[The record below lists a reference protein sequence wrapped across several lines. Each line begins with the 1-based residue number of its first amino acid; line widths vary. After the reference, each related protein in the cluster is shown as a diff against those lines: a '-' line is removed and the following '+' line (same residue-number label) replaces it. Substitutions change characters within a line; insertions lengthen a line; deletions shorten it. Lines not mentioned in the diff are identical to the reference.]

1 MGFGGSLRRTLA
13 AVAVVLLVAGC
24 GDATEPSPPAGV
36 DELVIPTPSPDP
48 DDFVATIDNPWL
60 PFRVGATWT
69 YELTESGATGQT
81 VVTVA
86 EGPTIAGVATTE
98 VTTTGGGTTGEPMVD
113 FYAQDRAGNV
123 WWFGREGAWRAGEDG
138 AEAGIAML
146 ARPRIGDGYHEA
158 LAEGV
163 VDTSAEIVDV
173 GAEIDAGDS
182 TYDDVVV
189 IESRS
194 APDVTPLR
202 SSYARGVGLVA
213 QGSPEEPDQSLELVT
228 YDEPG
233 LP

>member
-1 MGFGGSLRRTLA
+1 MGSAGRVRRLLA
-13 AVAVVLLVAGC
+13 AGGAVLLVTGC
-24 GDATEPSPPAGV
+24 GSASDPSPPAGV

-60 PFRVGATWT
+60 PLRIGARWT
-69 YELTESGATGQT
+69 YQWAGERPPRQ
-81 VVTVA
+81 VVVSVA

-98 VTTTGGGTTGEPMVD
+98 VTTTGPVPADEPLVD
-113 FYAQDRAGNV
+113 YYAQDRSGNV
-123 WWFGREGAWRAGEDG
+123 WWFGREDSWLAGEDG

-146 ARPRIGDGYHEA
+146 GRPRVGDGYRPA

-163 VDTSAEIVDV
+163 DTVAEIVDADAK
-173 GAEIDAGDS
+173 AETGGRS
-182 TYDDVVV
+182 YDDVVI
-189 IESRS
+189 IETSS
-194 APDVTPLR
+194 ADEAPLR

-213 QGSPEEPDQSLELVT
+213 QGSAEEPDQRLGLVT